1 MVIINYELTDVVMK
15 IELPDIP
22 GQQRLIFEMA
32 THEAMKQL
40 VSNLEAPQLP
50 GQVEIDESLYSRAH
64 LLRKHEGWEPPHPE
78 IVRAYF
84 RHFQSH
90 FEAYDTDK
98 KLASLLKIASDRRI
112 RKFKEGSQD
121 IPYEIWRNFLILTGR
136 VPQEIV
142 KVIAFMG

>member
-1 MVIINYELTDVVMK
+1 MNID
-15 IELPDIP
+15 LPDIP

-32 THEAMKQL
+32 TREAMKQL
-40 VSNLEAPQLP
+40 EANLKAPHLP
-50 GQVEIDESLYSRAH
+50 SQEEVDESLYSRAH
-64 LLRKHEGWEPPHPE
+64 LLRKHEGWEPPNPA

-84 RHFQSH
+84 RHLQSH

-136 VPQEIV
+136 VPQEIL

>member
-1 MVIINYELTDVVMK
+1 MNCELMEEDMK
-15 IELPDIP
+15 IDLPDIP

-32 THEAMKQL
+32 TQEAMKQL
-40 VSNLEAPQLP
+40 EANLKAPHLP
-50 GQVEIDESLYSRAH
+50 RQDEIDESLYSRAH

-78 IVRAYF
+78 VVRAYF

-98 KLASLLKIASDRRI
+98 KLAGLLKIASDRRI